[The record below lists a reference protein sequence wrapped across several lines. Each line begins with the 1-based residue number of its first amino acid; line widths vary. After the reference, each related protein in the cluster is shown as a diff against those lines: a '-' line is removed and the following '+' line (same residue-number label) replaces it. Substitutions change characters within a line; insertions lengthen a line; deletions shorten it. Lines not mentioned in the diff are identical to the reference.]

1 QQMVGEELQSGCEGT
16 LQIRKPWQSQRH
28 LLHEDSLPPRSS
40 SNNDGN
46 KPHGNHL
53 LSARHVQ
60 SIESYSEKQSS
71 GEKNAM
77 ATMTELSPTAG
88 KYSQD
93 VQGDE
98 KLSPGKAPSLCSTRY
113 GIAFITH
120 LCNFII
126 MAQNIIMNITM
137 VTMANSTNHQ
147 SQFNSSTEGLPVDS
161 FDDPNN
167 SPKSLPAGAPVYDW
181 SPQIQGIIFSSINY
195 GVILTLAPSGYLAG
209 RVGTKRMVGAALL
222 GSSFLVLFT
231 PLAADLGLGFL
242 IATRILQ
249 GGLGYG
255 GQFALW
261 ERWSPPNERSRL
273 CSIAFSGMM
282 LGSCI
287 AILLGGNISQALGWP
302 FVFYIFGGVGCV
314 SCLLWFVLIYD
325 DPVTHPWMNITE
337 KEYIIS
343 SLAQQVHIKTL
354 TFSRDLVSA
363 SGFIRVSS
371 SKQPL
376 PIKAM
381 VRCLPLWSLCFCC
394 FSHQWLINIMVVY
407 TPTYISSVFNVDIR
421 DVSIFPSTHFSCL
434 HDSRITLPS
443 QIIPSRKI
451 YLLLPRDNVTVS
463 GFLSALPFICA
474 RVVGILGGS
483 LSSSASLVVLPYVAS
498 SYITAVSLLT
508 LSCGPSLF
516 SQPGIY
522 INALDIAPRHSSFL
536 MGASRG
542 FAQISA
548 ILAPTVSGFLLSQDP
563 EFGWRNVF
571 SLSFAINTLGLILYL
586 IFGKAD
592 VQDWAK
598 ERKLT

>member
-1 QQMVGEELQSGCEGT
+1 QQLVGEELQSGCEGT
-16 LQIRKPWQSQRH
+16 LQIRTPWQSQRH
-28 LLHEDSLPPRSS
+28 LLR
-40 SNNDGN
+40 
-46 KPHGNHL
+46 
-53 LSARHVQ
+53 
-60 SIESYSEKQSS
+60 EKQSS

-113 GIAFITH
+113 GIAFITY

-126 MAQNIIMNITM
+126 MAQNVIMNITM
-137 VTMANSTNHQ
+137 VTVANSTNHQ

-167 SPKSLPAGAPVYDW
+167 SPKSLPVGAPVYDW

-195 GVILTLAPSGYLAG
+195 GMILTLAPSGYLAG
-209 RVGTKRMVGAALL
+209 GVGTKR
-222 GSSFLVLFT
+222 VLS
-231 PLAADLGLGFL
+231 DLGLGFL

-249 GGLGYG
+249 GGLRYG

-261 ERWSPPNERSRL
+261 ERWSPTHERSRL
-273 CSIAFSGMM
+273 CSIAFSGLMP
-282 LGSCI
+282 GSCI
-287 AILLGGNISQALGWP
+287 AILLGGIISQALGWP

-325 DPVTHPWMNITE
+325 DPVTHPWINITE

-343 SLAQQVHIKTL
+343 SLAQLVHIKTL

-363 SGFIRVSS
+363 SGFIRVTKNVSALLS
-371 SKQPL
+371 NLFPSK
-376 PIKAM
+376 
-381 VRCLPLWSLCFCC
+381 LWSDLYPSGPCVFAV
-394 FSHQWLINIMVVY
+394 SAINVLY
-407 TPTYISSVFNVDIR
+407 QY
-421 DVSIFPSTHFSCL
+421 
-434 HDSRITLPS
+434 
-443 QIIPSRKI
+443 K
-451 YLLLPRDNVTVS
+451 S
-463 GFLSALPFICA
+463 GFLSALPFIFA
-474 RVVGILGGS
+474 WVVGILGGYLADFLLTKNFRLVTVRKIATVLGS
-483 LSSSASLVVLPYVAS
+483 LPSSASLVVLPYVAS

-508 LSCGPSLF
+508 LSCGLSLF

-522 INALDIAPRHSSFL
+522 INALDIAPSL
-536 MGASRG
+536 EG
-542 FAQISA
+542 
-548 ILAPTVSGFLLSQDP
+548 DP

-598 ERKLT
+598 ERKRTHL

>member
-1 QQMVGEELQSGCEGT
+1 
-16 LQIRKPWQSQRH
+16 
-28 LLHEDSLPPRSS
+28 
-40 SNNDGN
+40 
-46 KPHGNHL
+46 
-53 LSARHVQ
+53 
-60 SIESYSEKQSS
+60 
-71 GEKNAM
+71 
-77 ATMTELSPTAG
+77 MTELSPTAG

-113 GIAFITH
+113 GIAFITR

-167 SPKSLPAGAPVYDW
+167 SPKSLPAFDPNK
-181 SPQIQGIIFSSINY
+181 SPKSIY
-195 GVILTLAPSGYLAG
+195 QVAVQSPTAYS
-209 RVGTKRMVGAALL
+209 
-222 GSSFLVLFT
+222 LF
-231 PLAADLGLGFL
+231 A
-242 IATRILQ
+242 
-249 GGLGYG
+249 
-255 GQFALW
+255 
-261 ERWSPPNERSRL
+261 
-273 CSIAFSGMM
+273 GMM

-287 AILLGGNISQALGWP
+287 AIFLGGIISQALGWP

-325 DPVTHPWMNITE
+325 DPVTHPWINITE

-343 SLAQQVHIKTL
+343 SLAQQV
-354 TFSRDLVSA
+354 
-363 SGFIRVSS
+363 SS

-381 VRCLPLWSLCFCC
+381 VRSLPLWSLCFCC

-421 DVSIFPSTHFSCL
+421 D
-434 HDSRITLPS
+434 
-443 QIIPSRKI
+443 
-451 YLLLPRDNVTVS
+451 S
-463 GFLSALPFICA
+463 GFLSALPFIFA
-474 RVVGILGGS
+474 WVVGILGGY
-483 LSSSASLVVLPYVAS
+483 LADFLLTKNFRLVTVRKIATVLGCLPSSASLVVLPYVAS

-508 LSCGPSLF
+508 LSCGLSLF

-542 FAQISA
+542 AQVSA

-598 ERKLT
+598 ERKLTRL

>member
-1 QQMVGEELQSGCEGT
+1 MKLTGG
-16 LQIRKPWQSQRH
+16 
-28 LLHEDSLPPRSS
+28 
-40 SNNDGN
+40 
-46 KPHGNHL
+46 
-53 LSARHVQ
+53 
-60 SIESYSEKQSS
+60 EKQSS

-249 GGLGYG
+249 GVRLGLGYG

-343 SLAQQVHIKTL
+343 SLAQQV
-354 TFSRDLVSA
+354 
-363 SGFIRVSS
+363 SS

-421 DVSIFPSTHFSCL
+421 D
-434 HDSRITLPS
+434 
-443 QIIPSRKI
+443 
-451 YLLLPRDNVTVS
+451 S

-474 RVVGILGGS
+474 RVVGILGGYLADFLLTKNFRLVTVRKIATVLGS

-598 ERKLT
+598 ERKLTRL

>member
-1 QQMVGEELQSGCEGT
+1 
-16 LQIRKPWQSQRH
+16 
-28 LLHEDSLPPRSS
+28 
-40 SNNDGN
+40 
-46 KPHGNHL
+46 
-53 LSARHVQ
+53 
-60 SIESYSEKQSS
+60 
-71 GEKNAM
+71 M
-77 ATMTELSPTAG
+77 ATMTELSPMGG

-126 MAQNIIMNITM
+126 MAQNVIMNITM
-137 VTMANSTNHQ
+137 VTVANSTNHQ

-167 SPKSLPAGAPVYDW
+167 SPKSLPVGAPVYDW

-195 GVILTLAPSGYLAG
+195 GMILTLAPSGYLAG
-209 RVGTKRMVGAALL
+209 GVGTKRALF

-249 GGLGYG
+249 DVSLGLRYG

-261 ERWSPPNERSRL
+261 ERWSPPHERSRR
-273 CSIAFSGMM
+273 CSIAFSGLM
-282 LGSCI
+282 LGSRI
-287 AILLGGNISQALGWP
+287 AILLGGIISQALGWP

-325 DPVTHPWMNITE
+325 DPVTHPWINIIE
-337 KEYIIS
+337 KEYIM
-343 SLAQQVHIKTL
+343 
-354 TFSRDLVSA
+354 
-363 SGFIRVSS
+363 GFPGGAVSS

-381 VRCLPLWSLCFCC
+381 VRSLPLWSLCFCC
-394 FSHQWLINIMVVY
+394 FSHQWLINVMVVY
-407 TPTYISSVFNVDIR
+407 TPIISSVFNVDIE
-421 DVSIFPSTHFSCL
+421 I
-434 HDSRITLPS
+434 
-443 QIIPSRKI
+443 
-451 YLLLPRDNVTVS
+451 
-463 GFLSALPFICA
+463 GFLSALPFIFA
-474 RVVGILGGS
+474 WVVGILGGYLADFLLTKKFRLVTVRKIATVLGS
-483 LSSSASLVVLPYVAS
+483 LPSSASLVVLPCVAS
-498 SYITAVSLLT
+498 RYITAVSLLT
-508 LSCGPSLF
+508 LSCGLSLF

-563 EFGWRNVF
+563 EFGGRNVF
-571 SLSFAINTLGLILYL
+571 SLSFAIDTLGLILYL
-586 IFGKAD
+586 ILGKAD
-592 VQDWAK
+592 VQDRAK
-598 ERKLT
+598 ERKLTRL

>member
-1 QQMVGEELQSGCEGT
+1 
-16 LQIRKPWQSQRH
+16 
-28 LLHEDSLPPRSS
+28 
-40 SNNDGN
+40 
-46 KPHGNHL
+46 
-53 LSARHVQ
+53 
-60 SIESYSEKQSS
+60 
-71 GEKNAM
+71 
-77 ATMTELSPTAG
+77 MTELSPTAG

-126 MAQNIIMNITM
+126 MAQNVIMNITM

-147 SQFNSSTEGLPVDS
+147 SQFNRSTEGLPVDS

-195 GVILTLAPSGYLAG
+195 GMILTLAPSGYLAG
-209 RVGTKRMVGAALL
+209 RVGTKRVVGAALF

-249 GGLGYG
+249 GVSLGLRYG

-261 ERWSPPNERSRL
+261 ERWSPPHERSRR
-273 CSIAFSGMM
+273 MM
-282 LGSCI
+282 PGSCI
-287 AILLGGNISQALGWP
+287 AILLGGIISQALSLP
-302 FVFYIFGGVGCV
+302 ILPLLAEGVGCV

-325 DPVTHPWMNITE
+325 DPVTHPWINITE
-337 KEYIIS
+337 KEYIMG
-343 SLAQQVHIKTL
+343 
-354 TFSRDLVSA
+354 FPGGVS
-363 SGFIRVSS
+363 F

-376 PIKAM
+376 PIKPM
-381 VRCLPLWSLCFCC
+381 VRSLPLWSLCFCC
-394 FSHQWLINIMVVY
+394 FSHQWLINVM
-407 TPTYISSVFNVDIR
+407 
-421 DVSIFPSTHFSCL
+421 
-434 HDSRITLPS
+434 
-443 QIIPSRKI
+443 
-451 YLLLPRDNVTVS
+451 S
-463 GFLSALPFICA
+463 GFLSALPFIFA
-474 RVVGILGGS
+474 WVVGILGGYLADFLLTKNFRLVTVRKIATVLGS
-483 LSSSASLVVLPYVAS
+483 LPSSASLVVLPYVAS
-498 SYITAVSLLT
+498 SYITAVTLLT
-508 LSCGPSLF
+508 LSCGLSLF

-598 ERKLT
+598 ERKLTHL